1 MKVTTNKTWM
11 FNNRLRGENHPNS
24 KLKSN
29 DVKVIR
35 ELYATGFSVNVLA
48 KNFKVSKW
56 NIKSIIKRQTWKHL

>member
-1 MKVTTNKTWM
+1 MFRKNVWM
-11 FNNRLRGENHPNS
+11 FNNRLRGESHPNS